1 MNLYITY
8 KSFNQFISLKR
19 QICLLTG
26 VFTLYVGY
34 RFFTIQNFN
43 DIKELQNI
51 LVLLLIGFPIGII
64 FKTLFFQLSYERV
77 IKKLRSMSYEEL
89 LSEKGRKYYL
99 LNRKA
104 FEHVIGE
111 FYK

>member
-8 KSFNQFISLKR
+8 KSFIQFISLKR
-19 QICLLTG
+19 QICILTG
-26 VFTLYVGY
+26 AFTLYVGY

-51 LVLLLIGFPIGII
+51 LVLLLIGLPIGII
-64 FKTLFFQLSYERV
+64 FKTLFFQLSNERD

-104 FEHVIGE
+104 FEHVIRE